1 MTVLGSIISPAFLL
15 HLGILCVS
23 YFLSLFYSYGPTRR
37 SLWKKKNQSSITSV
51 GSGIMTAHIQ
61 ATICLMDAVARQKTM
76 PASHYLT
83 T

>member
-23 YFLSLFYSYGPTRR
+23 YFLSLSSTPTVLPVDP
-37 SLWKKKNQSSITSV
+37 SEKKNQSSITSV